1 MDLPAEVFEHDLER
15 FALGTALFIGW
26 EILAVATI
34 LKVVMN
40 ARSATGAWGWAMA
53 MLAFPFFA
61 VPLYWILGR
70 QQFNGYVESFEKAQD
85 EYERIFEDVSK
96 TLSPHFAELDGDEL
110 RYGGVLEKLSDRR
123 WTEGNE
129 VCILIDGKDIFT
141 EIFDSIEQAKEYVLV
156 QFFIIKDD
164 ELGEKLKHLLLK
176 KRDEG
181 VRVYMVYDEIGSH
194 KLSRYYVKELQR
206 AGVEIHAFHSTK
218 GPSNRFQINF
228 RNHRKIVVV
237 DGDVGFVG
245 GANVGD
251 EYVETTERYGE
262 WRDTQVKLIG
272 PSVLSLQMVFLADY
286 YWAAE
291 TVPELSWT
299 QVTNANGSGCGTGV
313 SKVITLPTGPIE
325 KVEGG
330 TVFFLNAITR
340 ARKRIWIAT
349 PYFVTDE
356 SVRSA
361 LQMAALRG
369 IDVRIMIPQVP
380 DKWIP
385 WLATFSYLQD
395 MEAAGVRIFRFQ
407 PGFLH
412 QKVVLVDDNMSSV
425 GTANLDNRSLR
436 LNFEI
441 SVVVLCQ
448 DFAQKLKAVLDRD
461 FARCHEVFGDDY
473 AKRPLWFRL
482 FVRLARLFSPV
493 L

>member
-34 LKVVMN
+34 LNVVMN

-70 QQFNGYVESFEKAQD
+70 QQFNGYVESFEKVQD

-96 TLSPHFAELDGDEL
+96 ALSPHFAELDGDEL
-110 RYGGVLEKLSDRR
+110 RYGGVLEKLTDRR
-123 WTEGNE
+123 WTKGNE
-129 VCILIDGKDIFT
+129 VCMLIDGKDIFA

-181 VRVYMVYDEIGSH
+181 VRIYMVYDEIGSH

-299 QVTNANGSGCGTGV
+299 QV
-313 SKVITLPTGPIE
+313 KMR
-325 KVEGG
+325 
-330 TVFFLNAITR
+330 TV
-340 ARKRIWIAT
+340 
-349 PYFVTDE
+349 P
-356 SVRSA
+356 SA
-361 LQMAALRG
+361 GL
-369 IDVRIMIPQVP
+369 
-380 DKWIP
+380 
-385 WLATFSYLQD
+385 
-395 MEAAGVRIFRFQ
+395 EFR
-407 PGFLH
+407 
-412 QKVVLVDDNMSSV
+412 
-425 GTANLDNRSLR
+425 R
-436 LNFEI
+436 
-441 SVVVLCQ
+441 
-448 DFAQKLKAVLDRD
+448 
-461 FARCHEVFGDDY
+461 
-473 AKRPLWFRL
+473 
-482 FVRLARLFSPV
+482 
-493 L
+493 

>member
-1 MDLPAEVFEHDLER
+1 MDLPTDLFEHDIER

-34 LKVVMN
+34 LNVVMN

-53 MLAFPFFA
+53 MLAFPFVA

-70 QQFNGYVESFEKAQD
+70 QQFNGYVESFAKAQD
-85 EYERIFEDVSK
+85 NYERIFKDVTE
-96 TLSPHFAELDGDEL
+96 TLDPHFARLDGEDL

-129 VCILIDGKDIFT
+129 VCLLINGKIIFD
-141 EIFDSIEQAKEYVLV
+141 EIFEAIGKAREYILV

-164 ELGEKLKHLLLK
+164 DLGEKLKSLLLEK
-176 KRDEG
+176 AKEG
-181 VRVYMVYDEIGSH
+181 VRIYVVYDEIGSH
-194 KLSRYYVKELQR
+194 KLSRSYVEELR
-206 AGVEIHAFHSTK
+206 EAGMEVHAFHSTK

-237 DGDVGFVG
+237 DGEVGFVG

-251 EYVETTERYGE
+251 EYVGSTERFGE

-291 TVPELSWT
+291 SVPELRWT
-299 QVTNANGSGCGTGV
+299 QVPDVDGSGCGAGV

-325 KVEGG
+325 QVEGG

-340 ARKRIWIAT
+340 AQKRIWIAT

-369 IDVRIMIPQVP
+369 VDVRVMIPQVP
-380 DKWIP
+380 DKWVP
-385 WLATFSYLQD
+385 WLATFSYLPE
-395 MEAAGVRIFRFQ
+395 MEAAGVRIFRYL

-412 QKVVLVDDNMSSV
+412 QKVILVDDRMSAV
-425 GTANLDNRSLR
+425 GTANLDNRSMR

-441 SVVVLCQ
+441 SAVVLCE
-448 DFAQKLKAVLDRD
+448 DFAKEVESMLEVDLENCR
-461 FARCHEVFGDDY
+461 EVFGDDY
-473 AKRPLWFRL
+473 TDRPLWFRL
-482 FVRLARLFSPV
+482 FVRLSRLFSPV